1 MTIQEGRFQI
11 PLVWVTERIHIA
23 CRNCVIAIT
32 VLECQCRIRQRILR
46 RELQLLAWTSL
57 RNDKK
62 LRLLRSSVETGWV
75 QVHSL
80 IQAICNCKNHSYT
93 HLHLQHLLCS
103 SNDLAIS
110 GTAATMGQVV
120 ANTEHIRTLFLDM
133 CVQISLWA
141 HFHENLQRQSTD
153 PVLKMPREL
162 LSTQKFGRTG
172 YLET

>member
-120 ANTEHIRTLFLDM
+120 ANTEHIRTLFWI
-133 CVQISLWA
+133 CVSRSVFGPISMRICKGKVLIQCWKCQENCWA
-141 HFHENLQRQSTD
+141 
-153 PVLKMPREL
+153 LKSL
-162 LSTQKFGRTG
+162 AGQGI
-172 YLET
+172 